1 MLSAEVIINQKAQAF
16 NQSFSYIVPDAL
28 APRIECGV
36 RVLVPLGNRKVE
48 GYVRSLRDTKNSDSS
63 LKPVIDVLDEKP
75 VVSTH
80 LFELADW
87 MAQYY
92 LAPISSVLSLMVPPD
107 PARTQ
112 ANWVI
117 INPQVDSQAISG
129 LDDKIIEILGL
140 IADKGGME
148 RSKAVKLLGEESFVR
163 LCQDNTIILVNRYG
177 TKRYPKEGWVYRIV
191 KASEFELDTLRKRAS
206 RQVQILE
213 QLMEAGEI
221 DCRKLEETFALSSI
235 RALQNR
241 GIIERVKKQP
251 RLQTETFTLSPHQE
265 KVVSSIQ
272 DALTQR
278 KFKEFLL
285 HGVTGSGKTEVY
297 INCVLAAIDQG
308 LQSIVLVPE
317 IALTE
322 HLIQQFAARIPHT
335 AVIHSGLT
343 YLKRHEE
350 WKRIADGKVN
360 VVLGTRSAVFAPF
373 DKLGLI
379 IIDEEQ
385 ESTYKQEENPRYHA
399 REVARFRCQ
408 LKSAVFLIGSATP
421 SIESYY
427 RTISGKSQLLSLPQ
441 RVEGIPLPLVTVEDM
456 KIHLKMGLESSIS
469 PPLAERIQDTLDNN
483 QQCILFLNRRGYSP
497 MTICRECGII
507 ATCPRCAVSL
517 NYHEDIKKYVCH
529 YCNFQIE
536 EIKTCAE
543 CSGHYLAR
551 IGLGTQKVEED
562 VRRLF
567 PQARVD
573 RLDMDSAR
581 RKGQVQKVLRAMQ
594 NRETDILV
602 GTQMVAKGLD
612 FPQVSLVGIINA
624 DGMLSIP
631 DYRAGE
637 RTFQLLVQAAG
648 RSGRSN
654 VPGEVIIQTFQ
665 PDHPVISMA
674 MQQDYQGFFA
684 EEIRLRKS
692 LDYPPFYKLLRIE
705 ISSPKV
711 EQARHTADVLKQ
723 LIEERIDSIEDNLQ
737 ILGPAPCPL
746 WKLRKRYRYQ
756 IVLKTPHRGLLQSLG
771 NYLLQF
777 RWNPGVRVIMDMD
790 PGIMM

>member
-1 MLSAEVIINQKAQAF
+1 
-16 NQSFSYIVPDAL
+16 
-28 APRIECGV
+28 
-36 RVLVPLGNRKVE
+36 
-48 GYVRSLRDTKNSDSS
+48 
-63 LKPVIDVLDEKP
+63 
-75 VVSTH
+75 
-80 LFELADW
+80 
-87 MAQYY
+87 
-92 LAPISSVLSLMVPPD
+92 
-107 PARTQ
+107 
-112 ANWVI
+112 
-117 INPQVDSQAISG
+117 
-129 LDDKIIEILGL
+129 
-140 IADKGGME
+140 
-148 RSKAVKLLGEESFVR
+148 
-163 LCQDNTIILVNRYG
+163 
-177 TKRYPKEGWVYRIV
+177 
-191 KASEFELDTLRKRAS
+191 
-206 RQVQILE
+206 
-213 QLMEAGEI
+213 
-221 DCRKLEETFALSSI
+221 
-235 RALQNR
+235 
-241 GIIERVKKQP
+241 
-251 RLQTETFTLSPHQE
+251 
-265 KVVSSIQ
+265 
-272 DALTQR
+272 
-278 KFKEFLL
+278 
-285 HGVTGSGKTEVY
+285 
-297 INCVLAAIDQG
+297 
-308 LQSIVLVPE
+308 
-317 IALTE
+317 
-322 HLIQQFAARIPHT
+322 
-335 AVIHSGLT
+335 
-343 YLKRHEE
+343 
-350 WKRIADGKVN
+350 
-360 VVLGTRSAVFAPF
+360 
-373 DKLGLI
+373 
-379 IIDEEQ
+379 
-385 ESTYKQEENPRYHA
+385 
-399 REVARFRCQ
+399 
-408 LKSAVFLIGSATP
+408 
-421 SIESYY
+421 
-427 RTISGKSQLLSLPQ
+427 
-441 RVEGIPLPLVTVEDM
+441 
-456 KIHLKMGLESSIS
+456 
-469 PPLAERIQDTLDNN
+469 
-483 QQCILFLNRRGYSP
+483 

-517 NYHEDIKKYVCH
+517 NYHEDINKYVCH

-737 ILGPAPCPL
+737 ILGPAP
-746 WKLRKRYRYQ
+746 
-756 IVLKTPHRGLLQSLG
+756 
-771 NYLLQF
+771 
-777 RWNPGVRVIMDMD
+777 VRFGSSENVIA
-790 PGIMM
+790 IRLS